1 MVTRAD
7 VDAAAARISGRV
19 RRTPVLAADPEL
31 SLKLEFTQHTG
42 SFKVRG
48 AFNRILAAA
57 EAAELPPAGL
67 VAASGG
73 NAGLG
78 FAYAA
83 RALGVRAEIYV
94 PATAPAVK
102 VARLRALDAVV
113 VQTGSE
119 YAEAYQAA
127 TKRAADTGALHCH
140 AYDQPEVVA
149 GQGTIAVELLAQT
162 GGVDT
167 VLVGT
172 GGGGLVAGIAAASAD
187 EVRVVAVE
195 PETAPTL
202 HAALAA
208 GGPVDVP
215 VSGVAVDSLGARRA
229 GAIAYQVA
237 LRTGVGS
244 VLVSDQAIMDAREL
258 LWNRYR
264 LAVEHGAG
272 AAMAALASGAY
283 RPGAGER
290 VAVILSGANTDPT
303 DLAVSR

>member
-1 MVTRAD
+1 MVTRVE

-19 RRTPVLAADPEL
+19 RRTPVLAADPDL

-42 SFKVRG
+42 SFKARG
-48 AFNRILAAA
+48 AFNRILAAT
-57 EAAELPPAGL
+57 EAAELPPAGV

-83 RALGVRAEIYV
+83 RTLGLRAEIYV

-119 YAEAYQAA
+119 YAEAHEAA
-127 TKRAADTGALHCH
+127 TKRAVDAGALYCH
-140 AYDQPEVVA
+140 AFDQPEVVA
-149 GQGTIAVELLAQT
+149 GQGTVAVELLAQT

-172 GGGGLVAGIAAASAD
+172 GGGGLVAGIAAALAD
-187 EVRVVAVE
+187 EARVVAVE
-195 PETAPTL
+195 PELAPTL

-229 GAIAYQVA
+229 GALAYRVA

-244 VLVSDQAIMDAREL
+244 VLVSDRAIMDAREL

-264 LAVEHGAG
+264 LAVEHGAA